1 MFEDRP
7 RHAAVWAIFEP
18 IIPAAPTIRSFSS
31 VRNFMIFS
39 IYVVS
44 IAATKI
50 LISAQKVFEFIKM
63 IIFVDEFVTISMEP
77 PSPVTSNQLKV
88 VGSDDPSPRLST
100 TSN

>member
-1 MFEDRP
+1 M
-7 RHAAVWAIFEP
+7 
-18 IIPAAPTIRSFSS
+18 
-31 VRNFMIFS
+31 RNFMIFS